1 MFLDHHH
8 ENEFYAFFEK
18 CKKKFLTFNKKW
30 CSEKYFYKSKFKVGK
45 FRKIFRNF
53 YFFSSNLWHTTS
65 LKLSWNLWKIDIY
78 ENRNLSILWKISKFS
93 VKIFFQISRNWKK
106 FFHKKIFFFWKNFF
120 KKLQFSKKRKLM
132 IFEFF
137 QKNRKFSSNLSN
149 FIIFFEFLNLCMNVK
164 KMTQNWQNLSPKTP
178 QKPILSWF

>member
-1 MFLDHHH
+1 M
-8 ENEFYAFFEK
+8 K
-18 CKKKFLTFNKKW
+18 CSSIIIMKTNFTHFSKNVKKKFLTFNKKW

-106 FFHKKIFFFWKNFF
+106 FFHKKIFFLKKFFQKTSIFEKTKIDDFWI
-120 KKLQFSKKRKLM
+120 FSKKSKIFIKFIEFYNFFWIFKFYFPMTKNDPKLT
-132 IFEFF
+132 
-137 QKNRKFSSNLSN
+137 KFVL
-149 FIIFFEFLNLCMNVK
+149 
-164 KMTQNWQNLSPKTP
+164 